1 MEVLSSLK
9 RTKKATLIQIKVW
22 FYVSPPFADNNECN
36 AQNSACGSRASC
48 VNTPGSFNCECSKGF
63 SLDNTGMEC
72 EGEQAPVNFWQARLC
87 VLETVSDVVEWVELS
102 CTNVTAMNEKLK
114 VCVCLSDVDECS
126 SNHRCQHGCQNMM
139 GGYRCGCP
147 QGYVQHYQWNQ
158 CVGE

>member
-1 MEVLSSLK
+1 MFLLPLQTTMNVTLRTALAVPGLLVSTRQVASTVNALKGSHWTTQAWSVKVSRHQLTFDRPDCASWKVL
-9 RTKKATLIQIKVW
+9 V
-22 FYVSPPFADNNECN
+22 
-36 AQNSACGSRASC
+36 
-48 VNTPGSFNCECSKGF
+48 
-63 SLDNTGMEC
+63 M
-72 EGEQAPVNFWQARLC
+72 LC
-87 VLETVSDVVEWVELS
+87 
-102 CTNVTAMNEKLK
+102 CTNVTATNEKLK